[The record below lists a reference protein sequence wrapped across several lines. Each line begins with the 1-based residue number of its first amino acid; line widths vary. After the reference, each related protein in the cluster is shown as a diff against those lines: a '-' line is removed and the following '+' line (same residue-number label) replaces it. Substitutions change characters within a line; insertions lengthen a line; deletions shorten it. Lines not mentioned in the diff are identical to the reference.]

1 MTFDRRDIL
10 RATALGGAG
19 WLAGCA
25 AGPLAPRRAPQMA
38 FPGVLPRIG
47 TTPASASDPL
57 MDDIQR
63 RTVSYFWNT
72 TDQVTG
78 LAPDRWPTP
87 SFASIA
93 AVGFALTPIRS
104 RRRAAGSRGRR
115 RAADAG
121 DAALF
126 RECAARPRQGGDER
140 L

>member
-19 WLAGCA
+19 WLAGCT
-25 AGPLAPRRAPQMA
+25 AGPLAPKRAPLLA
-38 FPGVLPRIG
+38 FPGTLPRVG

-72 TDQVTG
+72 TDQATG

-93 AVGFALTPIRS
+93 AVGVGKDAIGSSVSIR
-104 RRRAAGSRGRR
+104 
-115 RAADAG
+115 
-121 DAALF
+121 
-126 RECAARPRQGGDER
+126 
-140 L
+140 